1 MFFQSRASL
10 SVRNRRSSQIYPYKC
25 VSGGVFALRGASQ
38 APGARWDLPH
48 WVGSAPLTS
57 LSSLDKDG
65 RNLPLCFSLLPF
77 PSLLLSHSCIISLSL
92 SSLLLLPFCL
102 PESHSIF
109 VLFSHPSPS
118 LSLFDPLSYIV
129 SLSSACGLISLVCCW
144 CCLVT
149 EPACHAWV
157 GGLGWLTVTWRR
169 AGLEGGGVWRIGVL
183 KGKCCHPAIR

>member
-1 MFFQSRASL
+1 MPCAVLPRHQVHAGICHTGSAQRRSPHYPLWTRTDVISL
-10 SVRNRRSSQIYPYKC
+10 SV
-25 VSGGVFALRGASQ
+25 
-38 APGARWDLPH
+38 
-48 WVGSAPLTS
+48 S
-57 LSSLDKDG
+57 LSSL
-65 RNLPLCFSLLPF
+65 F
-77 PSLLLSHSCIISLSL
+77 PPSFCLTLASFLSL
-92 SSLLLLPFCL
+92 SPPFFFYL
-102 PESHSIF
+102 SVYLNLI
-109 VLFSHPSPS
+109 LFLSSFLTLHPLS